1 MPPSYLPISNTEKC
15 QNKFSMRE
23 YYKIK
28 FIRSIFSL
36 LLLSIGCFIFFK
48 SNIYE
53 DIYKKK
59 PVMNVIFMISDGFGP
74 TSETFGRTY
83 YQYINNYRYDQITP
97 LDKILVGQSRTR
109 SHNSLITDSAAGATA
124 YSCGYKT
131 YNYGIGVTPDK
142 QPCATLLEGAHDKGM
157 LTGIV
162 VTSRVTH
169 ATPAS
174 FYSHALNRN
183 EEDFIASWLS
193 PNITNPDYNRQVDLL
208 FGGGLCHFIPSY
220 EEKSCRKDNIDLL
233 EDTEFLLIN
242 DRASFDKLNNTGVLP
257 VMGLFTPDH
266 MSFEIDRDPEK
277 EPALWEMADK
287 ALKILS
293 NSDKKGKGF
302 FLLIEGSRIDMAAH
316 GNDPAAHANDILAY
330 YKTIEVVQKFV
341 DEHPNTLVVSV
352 SDHETGGLALG
363 YQPTKIYPKYI
374 WYPEV
379 ISKVKKSTN
388 KIALEIEEILNSYE
402 KSKDTNDEDD
412 GDDGNSLYDL
422 TSNVIS
428 ERMGIDDPTDE
439 ELKYIVESEVGR
451 KTVDLANYLAKMVS
465 NRAKIAWTTH
475 GHSGAD
481 VNLYAYGKESN
492 RFRGSKEN
500 IEVGHIVENI
510 LELNLDELTKRL
522 L

>member
-1 MPPSYLPISNTEKC
+1 MTSSYLPISNTEKS
-15 QNKFSMRE
+15 QERFSMRE

-28 FIRSIFSL
+28 IIRSVFSL
-36 LLLSIGCFIFFK
+36 FLISIGCFIILGNNIFEL
-48 SNIYE
+48 SN
-53 DIYKKK
+53 KKT

-83 YQYINNYRYDQITP
+83 YQYINKYRYDQITP
-97 LDKILVGQSRTR
+97 LDKMLVGQSRTR
-109 SHNSLITDSAAGATA
+109 SYNSLITDSAAGATA
-124 YSCGYKT
+124 YSCAQKT
-131 YNYGIGVTPDK
+131 YNYGIGVTPDER
-142 QPCATLLEGAHDKGM
+142 PCATLLEGAHNKGM

-169 ATPAS
+169 ATPGA
-174 FYSHALNRN
+174 FFGHAINRN
-183 EEDFIASWLS
+183 EEDFIATWLS
-193 PNITNPDYNRQVDLL
+193 PNITNLNYDRQVDLI

-220 EEKSCRKDNIDLL
+220 EENSCRKDNINLL
-233 EDTEFLLIN
+233 EDTKFLFVN
-242 DRASFDKLNNTGVLP
+242 DRASFDRLNDTGVLP

-277 EPALWEMADK
+277 EPALWEMTDK
-287 ALKILS
+287 ALRILS

-379 ISKVKKSTN
+379 VSKVTKSTK
-388 KIALEIEEILNSYE
+388 KIALEIEKILNSHE
-402 KSKDTNDEDD
+402 KIRDSNNEDD
-412 GDDGNSLYDL
+412 DDNSNTLYDL
-422 TSNVIS
+422 VSNIIF
-428 ERMGIDDPTDE
+428 ERMGIDDPTDK
-439 ELKYIVESEVGR
+439 ELKYIVESEIGR
-451 KTVDLANYLAKMVS
+451 NTVDLANYLAKMIS

-475 GHSGAD
+475 GHSGTD
-481 VNLYAYGKESN
+481 VNLYAYGKEAN

-500 IEVGHIVENI
+500 NELDI
-510 LELNLDELTKRL
+510 LLKIYWN
-522 L
+522 